1 MGTMFAVGYEKIILL
16 YSTNTYETADVISS
30 YVYSKGLQEFNYS
43 YSAAV
48 GLFNSV
54 INTILLIVSNK
65 LSAKFAGT
73 SLF

>member
-1 MGTMFAVGYEKIILL
+1 MYR
-16 YSTNTYETADVISS
+16 
-30 YVYSKGLQEFNYS
+30 KGLQEFNYS

-54 INTILLIVSNK
+54 INTVLLVFSNK
-65 LSAKFAGT
+65 MSSRFSDT